1 MLVNQSIKNRRLSKV
16 IHGQKEESMCACS
29 IVPDSA
35 TLWTVICQAPL
46 SMGFSRQEYY
56 SRLPFPPPGDLPDP
70 GIEPASPVSPALRAD
85 SLSAE
90 TSLLV

>member
-56 SRLPFPPPGDLPDP
+56 SRLPFPPPGDLPNP
-70 GIEPASPVSPALRAD
+70 GTEPMSLVSPALRAD
-85 SLSAE
+85 SLSS
-90 TSLLV
+90 TWG